1 MAGRELS
8 TELRI
13 VHELARVVASGPYH
27 VDEIVDRICA
37 EVRNAFGF
45 ERALL
50 VRYDPDSRTLFAV
63 VQQGVEWPGDQWLML
78 DKFPFL
84 VAAIEAGRAVFVED
98 AREASAMPS
107 KIIER
112 FEVHSIVAV
121 PLMVEGDCLGFIV
134 GDRKGGGGTFE
145 LSEEELSFLT
155 TLGAVAAVFIAKAE
169 QYEALQQALEELRQL
184 DRAKSDFVSIASHE
198 LRNPISVVHGI
209 AATMYE
215 RGDAVSPE
223 QLGEL
228 RSALYDA
235 TERLRELAEQLLD
248 LSQLDSGVISLKP
261 TKFKARER
269 LETLVV
275 GLVPDRA
282 GEIEIDVPP
291 TLELTCDLHAFERIM
306 SNLLVN
312 ALKYGRPPVTVQAF
326 DKEATRISIEDR
338 GKGVDPAFAPQL
350 FDRFTRS
357 RESRIAHEGAGLG
370 LSIARSFARSLGG
383 DVVYEDVEPTGAR
396 FTLVLPK

>member
-1 MAGRELS
+1 MASTELS

-13 VHELARVVASGPYH
+13 VHELVRVVASGPYH

-37 EVRNAFGF
+37 EIRNAFGF

-50 VRYDPDSRTLFAV
+50 VRYDPESRTLFAV

-84 VAAIEAGRAVFVED
+84 VAALEGGRAVFVED

-112 FEVHSIVAV
+112 FGVHSIVAV

-145 LSEEELSFLT
+145 LSEDDLAFLT

-169 QYEALQQALEELRQL
+169 QYAVLQKALEELRQL
-184 DRAKSDFVSIASHE
+184 DRAKNDFVSIASHE

-209 AATMYE
+209 AATMCE
-215 RGDAVSPE
+215 RGDAVSLD
-223 QLGEL
+223 QLVEL
-228 RSALYDA
+228 RTALYDSTA
-235 TERLRELAEQLLD
+235 RLRELAEQLLD
-248 LSQLDSGVISLKP
+248 LSQLDAGMISLKP
-261 TKFKARER
+261 KKFKARHR
-269 LETLVV
+269 LETLVAA
-275 GLVPDRA
+275 LVPDRA
-282 GEIEIDVPP
+282 GDVEIDVSPK
-291 TLELTCDLHAFERIM
+291 LELTCDLHAFERIV

-312 ALKYGRPPVTVQAF
+312 ALNYGSPPVTVRALRNG
-326 DKEATRISIEDR
+326 ATRISIEDH
-338 GKGVDPAFAPQL
+338 GKGVDPTFAPQL

-357 RESRIAHEGAGLG
+357 RQSRIAHEGAGLG

-383 DVVYEDVEPTGAR
+383 DVIYEDAEPTGAR
-396 FTLVLPK
+396 FTLVLPR